1 MSLLEDNSR
10 EGLIDIANTV
20 HDVGYESLLLVY
32 DSFLENVV
40 VNVAN
45 TIKPE
50 HTFKYIIAI
59 RTYSVSPEYLAQVY
73 ETFEKIAPGRVTFN
87 IIPGNIK
94 PYETSVND
102 VVFIEDKIDTKE
114 KLNDYT
120 LEWLKK
126 YKKLSVRKKLPP
138 LMLSGQTFDFQKY
151 CIENGIINIIKVND
165 FLNQYGSTLLSNKNQ
180 IVSTPIYGDSDS
192 VKSLILDLESKGVSD
207 ALVYYT
213 QDNKNASEIHNI
225 IKYLFPESLHR
236 PKEMIE

>member
-1 MSLLEDNSR
+1 M
-10 EGLIDIANTV
+10 
-20 HDVGYESLLLVY
+20 
-32 DSFLENVV
+32 
-40 VNVAN
+40 
-45 TIKPE
+45 
-50 HTFKYIIAI
+50 
-59 RTYSVSPEYLAQVY
+59 Y

-180 IVSTPIYGDSDS
+180 IVSTPIYGDS
-192 VKSLILDLESKGVSD
+192 V
-207 ALVYYT
+207 
-213 QDNKNASEIHNI
+213 
-225 IKYLFPESLHR
+225 
-236 PKEMIE
+236 